1 MPPETKSDFP
11 SADFVRL
18 FTARANAQGRMP
30 FADFMRLALYDPL
43 VGYYRTPRRRVGREA
58 GTDFYTAT
66 SSGPVFGE
74 LVAAACLKLLGDRD
88 PRQFTFVEIGA
99 ETPEGVLAGVDHPF
113 GGIQTIQVGQPLALS
128 GKCVVFSN
136 ELFDAQPFARFCYR
150 HGKWHELG
158 VAREENTFVEVE
170 LTARET
176 VAHRIPLPATAPSGY
191 IVDAPAEATALAE
204 SIAAQSW
211 QGLFVAFD
219 YGKSWR
225 ELIEATPRG
234 TARAYFR
241 HSQSSDLLANPG
253 QQDLTCHVCWD
264 WLVAALAN
272 HGFLAPQVETQEAFL
287 IRHAERYIAPAIAAD
302 ADRFTPRKQSLL
314 QLLHGSHMGLKFQ
327 VLHAL
332 R

>member
-1 MPPETKSDFP
+1 MS
-11 SADFVRL
+11 
-18 FTARANAQGRMP
+18 
-30 FADFMRLALYDPL
+30 FAEFMRLALYDPT
-43 VGYYRTPRRRVGREA
+43 VGYYRTPRKRVGREA

-74 LVAAACLKLLGDRD
+74 LVAAACTKLLGDRD

-99 ETPEGVLAGVDHPF
+99 ETAKGVLAGVDHPF
-113 GGIQTIQVGQPLALS
+113 SNAHTFQIGQPLILS
-128 GKCVVFSN
+128 GNCVVFSN
-136 ELFDAQPFARFCYR
+136 ELFDAQPFARFHFR
-150 HGKWHELG
+150 NGKWHELG
-158 VAREENTFVEVE
+158 VALDGDSFVEVD

-176 VAHRIPLPATAPSGY
+176 ADHHISLPPTAASGY
-191 IVDAPAEATALAE
+191 IIDAPTEAAVLAE
-204 SIAAQSW
+204 SIAAQPW
-211 QGLFVAFD
+211 HGLFVAFD

-225 ELIEATPRG
+225 ELIEATPLG

-241 HSQSSDLLANPG
+241 HTQNSDLLANPG

-264 WLVAALAN
+264 WLVDALAR
-272 HGFLAPQVETQEAFL
+272 HGFLTPSVESQEAFL